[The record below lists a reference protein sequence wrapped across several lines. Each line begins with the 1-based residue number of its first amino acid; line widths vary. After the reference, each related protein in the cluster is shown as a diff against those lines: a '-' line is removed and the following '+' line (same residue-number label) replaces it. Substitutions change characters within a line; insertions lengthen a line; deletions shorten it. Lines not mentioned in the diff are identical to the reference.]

1 MSSGALFIS
10 TADAAALIGIPQ
22 STLKFWEW
30 SDTVPAGFP
39 RSVKIGRLRMYP
51 AALVREWTESQ
62 IAEAGSGGGQ
72 GA

>member
-1 MSSGALFIS
+1 MSGALFIS

-30 SDTVPAGFP
+30 SDTVPEGFP
-39 RSVKIGRLRMYP
+39 KSVKVGRLRMYE
-51 AALVREWTESQ
+51 AAAVRAWAEQQ
-62 IAEAGSGGGQ
+62 IAVAVSGGGE